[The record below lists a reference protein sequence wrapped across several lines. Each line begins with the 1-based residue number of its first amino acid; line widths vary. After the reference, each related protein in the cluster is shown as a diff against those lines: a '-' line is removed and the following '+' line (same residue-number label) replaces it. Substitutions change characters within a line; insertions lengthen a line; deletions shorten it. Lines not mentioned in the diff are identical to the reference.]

1 MWELLAEDVVDVV
14 EGERRRRRRAE
25 DALAVEDAGERWR
38 LSRIWQLRWR
48 RRRLLRL
55 RPRWLRPVVVG
66 GGGAAVRGCEGGC
79 LGGGA
84 VGVVDAA
91 GDAGGGG
98 GVGLAVAGGGAV
110 EVCVIGAAVVA
121 VVAGEDVS

>member
-25 DALAVEDAGERWR
+25 DALAVEVAGERWR
-38 LSRIWQLRWR
+38 FPRVWDLRWR

-66 GGGAAVRGCEGGC
+66 GGSAAVRGCEGGC
-79 LGGGA
+79 LGGG
-84 VGVVDAA
+84 GFVDAA

-110 EVCVIGAAVVA
+110 EVCGIGAAVVA
-121 VVAGEDVS
+121 VVAGEGVS